1 LLALIDGPS
10 RDFMRLD
17 RLGKGIAFVV
27 VGVAWVILCTS
38 AAAAY
43 RAEAA
48 SCWDPVVGWR
58 CSQTAG
64 SDDEFAAKVF
74 DALTI
79 GGLALVVAG
88 FCLSLSGVISRER
101 DDPGNAV

>member
-1 LLALIDGPS
+1 
-10 RDFMRLD
+10 MRLD

-27 VGVAWVILCTS
+27 VGAAWVILCTS

-101 DDPGNAV
+101 DDPGKAV

>member
-1 LLALIDGPS
+1 
-10 RDFMRLD
+10 MRLD

-27 VGVAWVILCTS
+27 IGIAWVILCTS
-38 AAAAY
+38 TAAAY

-64 SDDEFAAKVF
+64 SDDEFMAKVF
-74 DALTI
+74 DALTV
-79 GGLALVVAG
+79 GGLAVVVAG
-88 FCLSLSGVISRER
+88 VCLFQRRFLQRARRLGKCPPEVTDCIE
-101 DDPGNAV
+101 